1 MAGVGIPQLT
11 ALFVCSRA
19 AARKGVSIIADG
31 GIVKSG
37 DIVKAL
43 TLANAVMCGGLFAG
57 CNEAP
62 GDVMEISGKVYK
74 QYRGMG
80 TMAT

>member
-1 MAGVGIPQLT
+1 MT
-11 ALFVCSRA
+11 ALYVCSRA
-19 AARKGVSIIADG
+19 AAKKKVSILADG

-43 TLANAVMCGGLFAG
+43 TLSQAVICGGIFAG

-62 GDVMEISGKVYK
+62 GDVMENRRQTLQAIFVAWAAS
-74 QYRGMG
+74 RR
-80 TMAT
+80 